1 MGVTACYGMGMGS
14 QQMAQG
20 LPLHQRSPTHIPV
33 SPAESCPISCYSG
46 IDNGTCGSKDWLYA
60 KGDADEGHGDGH
72 WPEKHPGHCLTEPT
86 SNIKHVQVLS
96 TVFTQF
102 RVTEC
107 FNNLQTLVCVFSE
120 SFQCSFMASTPDF
133 CLKLACPYLAP
144 LSTIAC
150 PEDFHPSWSCPFSP
164 PLLKCT
170 KSNYLPD
177 FPGCLVT
184 SSIALTS

>member
-1 MGVTACYGMGMGS
+1 M
-14 QQMAQG
+14 
-20 LPLHQRSPTHIPV
+20 SPV
-33 SPAESCPISCYSG
+33 ESCPIGCYSS
-46 IDNGTCGSKDWLYA
+46 IDNGTCGSKDRLYVN
-60 KGDADEGHGDGH
+60 GDADEGHSDGH
-72 WPEKHPGHCLTEPT
+72 RPEECLGHCFTEST
-86 SNIKHVQVLS
+86 SNIQHIQVLS

-107 FNNLQTLVCVFSE
+107 FNNLQTLVRVSSE

-133 CLKLACPYLAP
+133 CLKLVCPYSVP
-144 LSTIAC
+144 LSTVAC
-150 PEDFHPSWSCPFSP
+150 PEDFHPSWSCLSSP

-170 KSNYLPD
+170 ESNYLPD